1 MKRCLAVS
9 MFAPLA
15 VSGVAHGTSIA
26 VGVHEDV
33 IEAVTQYRME
43 IGRLGADGPVVLG
56 EGFFRFDQAVVDRLI
71 DEIDETGGR
80 VDFPVIAAEF
90 EIFGHVFRD
99 EEIHWSRDY
108 FDEHSF
114 AINVEMGR
122 LDCRP
127 FEDPVD
133 PCLDF
138 SVGRSDMLLHYFV
151 NGNQTSCSNNICL
164 SIENGSEDYGI
175 RRFRWFEEPVTA
187 PEPGTL
193 ALLGL
198 GLLGLGLTRRRAL
211 SVTSVPKV

>member
-1 MKRCLAVS
+1 MKRCLVIS
-9 MFAPLA
+9 TFALLA

-26 VGVHEDV
+26 VGVHDDV

-108 FDEHSF
+108 FDEHRLA

-138 SVGRSDMLLHYFV
+138 SVGGSDMTLRYFV
-151 NGNQTSCSNNICL
+151 NGNKTSCINNICL
-164 SIENGSEDYGI
+164 SIENGFEDYGI
-175 RRFRWFEEPVTA
+175 RRFRWFEESV
-187 PEPGTL
+187 PEPGSL

-198 GLLGLGLTRRRAL
+198 GLLGLGWTRRRAN
-211 SVTSVPKV
+211 